1 MKIIKTRIGEYDMR
15 EHDESNISNV
25 LIEAL
30 PYIKKFHDK
39 KIMIKYGGHAMI
51 DEAAM
56 SSTARD
62 TVLLKYVGMQPVVV
76 HGGGPEISRS
86 MDKMGKEPK
95 FIGGLRVTDHE
106 TMEIVKMVLVGKI
119 NTEIVSKI
127 GLHGGKAIGI
137 SGKDN
142 FLLESSKRDPAKIQ
156 HENGEILEVDL
167 GYVGK
172 IDNINTK
179 LIEDL
184 TGSNYIP
191 VISPIGIDNNGN
203 TLNLNADT
211 VAGSIASEIDAEKLI
226 VLTDVPGIMTDPDDP
241 DSIIRR
247 IRVDELRELVSSG
260 VITGGMIPKVET
272 CINAVENGVKTAH
285 ILDGR
290 LKHSILLEIFTKHG
304 IGTMIRK

>member
-1 MKIIKTRIGEYDMR
+1 MVEQ
-15 EHDESNISNV
+15 EQLEISNV

-51 DEAAM
+51 DEHAM

-62 TVLLKYVGMQPVVV
+62 TVLLKYVGMQPIVV

-95 FIGGLRVTDHE
+95 FIGGLRVTDKE

-127 GLHGGKAIGI
+127 GLHGGKSLGI
-137 SGKDN
+137 SGKDGY
-142 FLLESSKRDPAKIQ
+142 LLESSRKGPTKIR
-156 HENGEILEVDL
+156 HEDGEILEVDL

-172 IDNINTK
+172 IDKVNRKIVD
-179 LIEDL
+179 DL
-184 TGSNYIP
+184 TDNNYIP
-191 VISPIGIDNNGN
+191 VISPLGIDKDGN

-211 VAGSIASEIDAEKLI
+211 VAGSIASSVDAEKLI
-226 VLTDVPGIMTDPDDP
+226 VLTDVPGILTDPDDP
-241 DSIIRR
+241 DSLIRR
-247 IRVDELRELVSSG
+247 IRTDELKELINEG
-260 VITGGMIPKVET
+260 VITGGMLPKVET

-290 LKHSILLEIFTKHG
+290 LNHSILLEIFTKHG
-304 IGTMIRK
+304 IGTMVRE